1 MGIKNTEQF
10 NVMTD
15 EQLNEA
21 VKDYQNQL
29 KNIQWDLYWKLKEKN
44 QDGLNEECY
53 FEAIG
58 DKILNKEN
66 LIKCIEAYNE
76 SNKKNQNGKNNFWP
90 YIITVCKNE
99 ARKKYNKKYPYDD
112 ISEGEA
118 RKLKEEKAALQKE
131 GYSEEANKI
140 EIPRK
145 FPLNIS
151 KMENNEKKYG
161 LISEDFVMAMEK
173 SQNNKDI
180 ISIFEKINKEGNNK
194 KGINFF
200 PLFST
205 ERIVYS
211 LQNKNED
218 AMKEYAK
225 EEENKVE
232 SVINK
237 NFAAYYV
244 KDYSETEEIKK
255 LIDSELKLLKELKD
269 INIEEDDPE
278 KPCGY
283 YNCNLLNVV
292 FTSYC
297 KIKNCEIK
305 KKGTVSA
312 NRRLFIDE
320 LAGYGIKLSSKT
332 NEKAKQPIIK
342 SMLHEMSMAE
352 NSIPEEI
359 TITEDDVESA
369 RLSLLRKLIDIELDP
384 DGRMEEYLKEKALSD
399 MFS

>member
-1 MGIKNTEQF
+1 MDIKNTEQF

-66 LIKCIEAYNE
+66 LIKSIEAYNK
-76 SNKKNQNGKNNFWP
+76 SDKNNFLP
-90 YIITVCKNE
+90 YIIRVCKNK
-99 ARKKYNKKYPYDD
+99 ATKIYNEKYPYA
-112 ISEGEA
+112 IPESEV
-118 RKLKEEKAALQKE
+118 RKRKEEKAALQKE

-180 ISIFEKINKEGNNK
+180 ISIFKDIIDNNNNRK
-194 KGINFF
+194 LF
-200 PLFST
+200 PLIST

-225 EEENKVE
+225 EEKNKVG
-232 SVINK
+232 SVIVK

-283 YNCNLLNVV
+283 YDCNLLNVV

-297 KIKNCEIK
+297 KIK

-312 NRRLFIDE
+312 NRGLFIDE
-320 LAGYGIKLSSKT
+320 LAGYGIKTPPKK
-332 NEKAKQPIIK
+332 EKNTTKSDMK
-342 SMLHEMSMAE
+342 SMLYAMSMPE
-352 NSIPEEI
+352 NNIPEEI
-359 TITEDDVESA
+359 AITEDNAEKA
-369 RLSLLRKLIDIELDP
+369 RLELFRKLIDIELDA
-384 DGRMEEYLKEKALSD
+384 DGSMQEYVNEYIKAQ
-399 MFS
+399 MFG

>member
-1 MGIKNTEQF
+1 MDIKNTEQF

-29 KNIQWDLYWKLKEKN
+29 RNIQLDLLYKLMEKKYQN
-44 QDGLNEECY
+44 NSEEDRY
-53 FEAIG
+53 LAAIY
-58 DKILNKEN
+58 DKIFKDEN
-66 LIKCIEAYNE
+66 LIKCIEAYNK
-76 SNKKNQNGKNNFWP
+76 SGKNNFWQ
-90 YIITVCKNE
+90 YIIKVCKNE
-99 ARKKYNKKYPYDD
+99 VGKIYNKENPPA
-112 ISEGEA
+112 IPESEG
-118 RKLKEEKAALQKE
+118 RKRKEKKAALQKE

-140 EIPRK
+140 EIPRN

-151 KMENNEKKYG
+151 EMEDNEKKYG

-173 SQNNKDI
+173 SQNNIDI
-180 ISIFEKINKEGNNK
+180 ISIFKDINEKGNDK

-232 SVINK
+232 NVIVK

-244 KDYSETEEIKK
+244 KDYSETEGIEK
-255 LIDSELKLLKELKD
+255 LIDSELKLLKD
-269 INIEEDDPE
+269 INTKENDP
-278 KPCGY
+278 KKRCGY
-283 YNCNLLNVV
+283 YDCNLLNVV

-297 KIKNCEIK
+297 KIKDD
-305 KKGTVSA
+305 GTVSA
-312 NRRLFIDE
+312 NRGSFIRE

-369 RLSLLRKLIDIELDP
+369 RLRLLRKLIDIELDP
-384 DGRMEEYLKEKALSD
+384 DGRMEEYLKEKVLSD
-399 MFS
+399 IFS

>member
-1 MGIKNTEQF
+1 MDIKNTEQF

-29 KNIQWDLYWKLKEKN
+29 RNIQWDLYWKLRKKP
-44 QDGLNEECY
+44 DGLDEDCY

-180 ISIFEKINKEGNNK
+180 ISIFKDIIDNNNDRK
-194 KGINFF
+194 LF
-200 PLFST
+200 PLIST

-225 EEENKVE
+225 KEKNKVE
-232 SVINK
+232 SVIVK

-244 KDYSETEEIKK
+244 KDYSETEKIKK

-269 INIEEDDPE
+269 INIEEDNPE

-283 YNCNLLNVV
+283 YKCNLLNVV

-312 NRRLFIDE
+312 NRTDFIRE
-320 LAGYGIKLSSKT
+320 YGIKLSSKT
-332 NEKAKQPIIK
+332 NEKEKQPIIK

-369 RLSLLRKLIDIELDP
+369 RLNLLRKLIDIELDP
-384 DGRMEEYLKEKALSD
+384 DGRMEEYLKEKVLSD